1 MPIDLGFGLT
11 VDRQVM
17 HVGMD
22 FGYEIQVA
30 IHAVA
35 IHATYICLANQ
46 FVFTVPVIPNCVY
59 FKAINLTC
67 QHPTSIHTLLCIRL
81 QGTFTVLQFEKI
93 QSLHS
98 DLSNT
103 TDVLILYSVCVPAQN
118 ISGI

>member
-1 MPIDLGFGLT
+1 MPIDLRFGLN
-11 VDRQVM
+11 VDRQVI

-30 IHAVA
+30 IHA
-35 IHATYICLANQ
+35 TYIFLANQ
-46 FVFTVPVIPNCVY
+46 FVFTVPVISNCVY

-67 QHPTSIHTLLCIRL
+67 QHPTSIHHQLCIRL

-103 TDVLILYSVCVPAQN
+103 TDVLLILYSVCVPAQN